1 MTIKVKTAGTG
12 STATN
17 IALTFGR
24 QFMVGL
30 MQLGLIVTVARLLGP
45 EGAGAFA
52 VALLL
57 PTLMGTLLNFGIGS
71 ANVYF
76 VASRQVSLEQAWA
89 ASRDLM
95 VAVALFGI
103 AMGAALILMASDTL
117 FPGVAQSVLLL
128 ALTIYPFSLMMSIV
142 AGLFQAMQDFRSFNL
157 AMIAQPALAL
167 TGAFTLWA
175 SGAFNLVAL
184 IGVVS
189 VSHAVGLGLAL
200 SLLRRRIPLLDGI
213 CAHMP
218 YLRKALGYGVKA
230 HLGNILSFLNYRLD
244 LFLVNLLAGPA
255 AAGLYAVA
263 VRLSEQLWIISQ
275 AVSTVIFPRL
285 SAMAGDEA
293 ARRRFTPVVARLVL
307 WITLFGAGVLAV
319 IARPLIELLFGTEF
333 LAAEWVMYILL
344 PGIVL
349 LSCARVLAHDLAAR
363 GWVGVNLAI
372 ATIAVA
378 INLIGNALLIP
389 KIGISGAA
397 AATSAAYLFMFLM
410 NLEIQR
416 RNFLQPFSVMILLSR
431 HDIKEIVKSY
441 SK

>member
-1 MTIKVKTAGTG
+1 MTIKVKTAGSG

-45 EGAGAFA
+45 EGAGTFG

-57 PTLMGTLLNFGIGS
+57 PTLMGMLLNFGIGS

-76 VASRQVSLEQAWA
+76 VASGQVSLEQAWA

-95 VAVALFGI
+95 VAVALLGI
-103 AMGAALILMASDTL
+103 AMGAALILMASDML

-142 AGLFQAMQDFRSFNL
+142 VGLFQAMQDFRSFNL
-157 AMIAQPALAL
+157 AVIAQPTLAL

-175 SGAFNLVAL
+175 SGAFNLLAL
-184 IGVVS
+184 VGVVS
-189 VSHAVGLGLAL
+189 ASHAVGLGLAL
-200 SLLRRRIPLLDGI
+200 SILRRRIPLSAGI

-244 LFLVNLLAGPA
+244 LFLINLLAGAA

-263 VRLSEQLWIISQ
+263 VRLVEQLWIISQ

-285 SAMAGDEA
+285 SAMAEDEA
-293 ARRRFTPVVARLVL
+293 AKRRFTPMVARFVL
-307 WITLFGAGVLAV
+307 WITLFGASVLAV
-319 IARPLIELLFGTEF
+319 VARPMIELLFGMEF
-333 LAAEWVMYILL
+333 LAAVWALYILL

-349 LSCARVLAHDLAAR
+349 MSYARVLAHDLAAR
-363 GWVGVNLAI
+363 GMVGVNLAVT
-372 ATIAVA
+372 AIAVA
-378 INLIGNALLIP
+378 INIIANVLLIP
-389 KIGISGAA
+389 KIGIYGAA
-397 AATSAAYLFMFLM
+397 TATSISYFFMFLI

-416 RNFLQPFSVMILLSR
+416 RNFLQSFSAMILVSPLG
-431 HDIKEIVKSY
+431 IKAILKSCR
-441 SK
+441 K